1 MLSAMLTSAS
11 ASAYDRKIVLRAGTY
26 VIGMPCEISLALRPL
41 GTAMSLV
48 SAEPPNTRRSM
59 STITWRS
66 TPARFAMACAAA
78 ISTSWRCP
86 YRKLSAM
93 MSKPSPRAIASTVA
107 ESRPPLRSTTAVR
120 VTDARSLHGGAVAGH
135 HLLRHPSRENLR
147 SLWHHV
153 GRDPLELVRVVEH
166 QLAGRYVYELT
177 AEYPDQVAGLADLAH
192 H

>member
-1 MLSAMLTSAS
+1 
-11 ASAYDRKIVLRAGTY
+11 
-26 VIGMPCEISLALRPL
+26 
-41 GTAMSLV
+41 
-48 SAEPPNTRRSM
+48 
-59 STITWRS
+59 
-66 TPARFAMACAAA
+66 
-78 ISTSWRCP
+78 
-86 YRKLSAM
+86 M

-192 H
+192 HHPLRAELLADASRASHDDVARFALRRRFRSWSRRRSSHRDRI